1 MQARLDAKIILI
13 TGSTQGIGRAIAIE
27 AATSGAEAIVVSG
40 RNAKAGEA
48 VVAELKALGTDALM
62 IAEDLASPGAAE
74 RLFSKALVRFRSHR
88 RAGQFGR
95 FDHPRFG
102 QQCQS

>member
-74 RLFSKALVRFRSHR
+74 RLFSKANQCPWR
-88 RAGQFGR
+88 GR
-95 FDHPRFG
+95 
-102 QQCQS
+102 